1 MICVEATADIKMYYE
16 FYSKGAKMRKRSGF
30 TLVELLLVVVILG
43 IMAVIAI
50 PRITT
55 SATTARVNACAT
67 NIDTL
72 NSQIEV
78 YRIDKN
84 GWPESL
90 EALTSDTEY
99 FPDGAP
105 TCPAGGTYSMDK
117 TTHRCSCS
125 FEGH

>member
-1 MICVEATADIKMYYE
+1 
-16 FYSKGAKMRKRSGF
+16 MRKKSGF

-55 SATTARVNACAT
+55 SATTARENACAT

-72 NSQIEV
+72 NSQIEL

-84 GWPESL
+84 DWPASL
-90 EALTSDTEY
+90 ETLTADTAY

-105 TCPAGGTYSMDK
+105 ECPAGGEYKMDDK
-117 TTHRCSCS
+117 THRCSCS
-125 FEGH
+125 IHK

>member
-1 MICVEATADIKMYYE
+1 
-16 FYSKGAKMRKRSGF
+16 MRNKAGF

-55 SATTARVNACAT
+55 SATTARTNACAT

-72 NSQIEV
+72 NTQIEM
-78 YRIDKN
+78 YRVDN
-84 GWPESL
+84 DDWPATL
-90 EALTSDTEY
+90 ATVTGDPNY

-105 TCPAGGTYSMDK
+105 ACPSGGTYTMSG
-117 TTHRCSCS
+117 TTHRCSCGAT
-125 FEGH
+125 GH